1 MVVVSSIRHDQITN
15 DHNDGANALKKF
27 LQYAEAT
34 SRGDTSG
41 ARRVLEK
48 LNPLAR
54 KALAPANTGDAVV
67 AALATARRS
76 RGYAVDRDLGQSRFR
91 CDLAVGNQHAS
102 EYQLGI
108 LVDTEAHYRNG
119 SLLDRYLMQP
129 SILRI
134 RLACCDWCST
144 KDWYHKPDEV
154 LARLERLLPRQ
165 GTQGPM

>member
-15 DHNDGANALKKF
+15 DYNDGANALKNF

-34 SRGDTSG
+34 SNGDDAH

-54 KALAPANTGDAVV
+54 KALAPVNVGDAVV
-67 AALATARRS
+67 AALATALES

-108 LVDTEAHYRNG
+108 LVDTDAHYRNG

-129 SILRI
+129 SILRAFGW
-134 RLACCDWCST
+134 RVALVLT

-154 LARLERLLPRQ
+154 LARLERLIPRQ
-165 GTQGPM
+165 GVPEAS